1 MIGFTYNTDF
11 TILNEE
17 KYRSWISEGIDLSGY
32 DLGEIQYFFYND
44 DDLHKI
50 NQEHLQHDTYT
61 DIISFDYSVGNLIAG
76 DICISVDRVK
86 ENAEIYATEFE
97 DEMARVMCHGIL
109 HFFGYKDK
117 TEKQKNIIR
126 EQEDLFVK
134 MLKNK

>member
-17 KYRSWISEGIDLSGY
+17 KYRSWIAEGIDLFGH
-32 DLGEIQYFFYND
+32 DLGEIQYFFYDDND
-44 DDLHKI
+44 LLKI
-50 NQEHLQHDTYT
+50 NQEHLQHNTYT
-61 DIISFDYSVGNLIAG
+61 DIISFDYSVGKLIAG

-86 ENAEIYATEFE
+86 ENAKIYSTEFE
-97 DEMARVMCHGIL
+97 EEMARVMCHGVL
-109 HFFGYKDK
+109 HFLGYKDK

-134 MLKNK
+134 ILINK